1 MNQASPGVLLVA
13 LKSSHGCLALVGCT
27 IYPHNPE
34 SSQGT
39 LGCKVTTRPLHS
51 RGLFF
56 SFEKVP
62 LLFIEKLTVYECQA
76 HHRWEI
82 LLLQLSMFQ
91 GNTPS
96 DHEWKKKAEI
106 SENVPD
112 EHHLSWKKLISKPT
126 ICLACSEIFTTNI
139 LNKHL
144 YLPKSLVYPGRN
156 GRKDDTEITF

>member
-1 MNQASPGVLLVA
+1 MNYASPGVLLVP

-27 IYPHNPE
+27 IYHHNPE

-51 RGLFF
+51 KGFFFF

-96 DHEWKKKAEI
+96 DHEWKKSRNQFMKMYLI
-106 SENVPD
+106 NTIYPGKNLF
-112 EHHLSWKKLISKPT
+112 LSQVSVWHVVKSLQLTSST
-126 ICLACSEIFTTNI
+126 STSICLS
-139 LNKHL
+139 
-144 YLPKSLVYPGRN
+144 P
-156 GRKDDTEITF
+156 